1 MSVLNTVKGFI
12 TKNSTKILLTL
23 GIFGY
28 GYSCY
33 SFAKSYET
41 CKKRINLRKA
51 ELEVEK
57 LPVKEV
63 VKTCWK
69 PMALPTLSFVTSS
82 VCVFEA
88 HNILLKKNTG
98 LVAAVKTS
106 EIALSEFKKE
116 TKKAVGDE
124 VYKQIQDKAA
134 ENQMQREE
142 APMKFNK
149 KEYYDDARDLWF
161 DGTYG
166 GYFRATEVE
175 ISKAFEE
182 VRNDITYCN
191 RVSLGKDYHEYV
203 PLQNIYYALH
213 GDPISIGDDFG
224 YDIKEYSPEFGGVKF
239 DYTIS
244 DTYKLAPNGE
254 RALVL
259 FYDRAE
265 PIT

>member
-69 PMALPTLSFVTSS
+69 PMALPTLSFITSS

-88 HNILLKKNTG
+88 HNILLKKNAG

-134 ENQMQREE
+134 ENQMQSEQVPER
-142 APMKFNK
+142 FNK
-149 KEYYDDARDLWF
+149 KEYYDDERDLWY

-175 ISKAFEE
+175 INKAFEDT
-182 VRNDITYCN
+182 RADIAIGN
-191 RVSLGKDYHEYV
+191 RTSLGRDYHEYI
-203 PLQNIYYALH
+203 PLQDLYYRIH
-213 GDPISIGDDFG
+213 GEPIGIGDDFG
-224 YDIKEYSPEFGGVKF
+224 YDVREYSPECGGVKLE
-239 DYTIS
+239 YMIS
-244 DTYKLAPNGE
+244 DTYKKAPNGE

-259 FYDRAE
+259 YYDKAK
-265 PIT
+265 PIE